1 MPSTVNDVSFGA
13 FDHMDRSG
21 LPAPLHYEERLKLIE
36 AYDRAGFYAYHCA
49 EHHLAP
55 IGMVPSPSVF
65 LAAVAQRTKN
75 LRFGPLVYVLP
86 SYHPL
91 RLLEEICLL
100 DQMSSGRLELGFG
113 RGSSPAEVQYFG
125 QSSETAE
132 RVYLES
138 LEAIVNALT
147 QNEYSF
153 PSLPESFQHMPLQIR
168 TFQEPHPP
176 LWYGVH
182 SVDSAERAAQRGL
195 GIISLDGAALTRQ
208 FTERYRATWQKK
220 NGDRPMRKLG
230 ISRFV
235 VVSENHRDAL
245 AAARRAYAAWYEN
258 FTYTARRHGYDI
270 LHARPADFDSMAA
283 QGKAVAGT
291 PAVVAE
297 FVHSELAA
305 SGADYFVGQFA
316 FGDLSPQEMHESVAL
331 FANEVMPQCS

>member
-1 MPSTVNDVSFGA
+1 VNATGVAFGV

-21 LPAPLHYEERLKLIE
+21 LPLPQHYEERLKLIE
-36 AYDRAGFYAYHCA
+36 AYDRAGFSAYHCA

-100 DQMSSGRLELGFG
+100 DQMSNGRLELGFG

-125 QSSETAE
+125 QSTATAE
-132 RVYLES
+132 RVYNES
-138 LEAIVNALT
+138 LDAIVQALT
-147 QNEYSF
+147 HNEYSF
-153 PSLPESFQHMPLQIR
+153 PGLADSFQHMPLQLT
-168 TFQEPHPP
+168 TFQKPHPP
-176 LWYGVH
+176 IWYGVH
-182 SVDSAERAAQRGL
+182 SVESAERAALRGL
-195 GIISLDGAALTRQ
+195 GIISLDDAMLTAA
-208 FTERYRATWQKK
+208 FTERYRATWRKT
-220 NGDRPMRKLG
+220 NGDRPMRRLG

-235 VVSENHRDAL
+235 VVAENARDAL
-245 AAARRAYAAWYEN
+245 ASARRAYAKWFEN

-270 LHARPADFDSMAA
+270 FHARPADFDSMVA

-291 PAVVAE
+291 PQAVVE
-297 FVHSELAA
+297 FVRSELAA

-316 FGDLSPQEMHESVAL
+316 FGDLTPQETQESVAL
-331 FANEVMPQCS
+331 FAREVMPACS